1 MDPYTEQLLERTR
14 QRRAMLNQKL
24 GKTPDPAPRKRVLED
39 TTNMPVKSAAVDDD
53 SPKRQCT
60 WDDGTVKADTP
71 AIPSVKSRLHALSSE
86 RMNWSDTNSAENELP
101 KQPVFEPQNSP
112 ASSPV
117 NRKSRFAKLAQN
129 LDDFECDMSHPTVKK
144 QEEKKPRWQP
154 PQRDSGNNQPHND
167 ARDRHVSSPRK
178 EYELYQGPKRINHNS
193 GPGPAPSPKKKEAP
207 APPAPPVPQNISGP
221 PKPPRAPSPA
231 RAASPKRT
239 PAPSAPS
246 GSPKVSTHT
255 IQLQQPQSVGS
266 PKYTHQVR
274 TVTNQVPVNRK
285 DGEQLTSGDEPTSQ
299 PVTERLATW
308 KKAVDTPNKGITV
321 NDPTELPLSERF
333 AGWEQRVSQTPVT
346 DKAPISRTTAKPK
359 QIYTP
364 AKDTNCNQDDSEIKP
379 ISDIRS
385 SWKQQDAKNNPPRE
399 SEPTAF
405 SVTERMSAW
414 ETMTSANKVSYIKK
428 VDPGSPGHSPTRP
441 SGSLKPAGTPN
452 RGATWKPS
460 GTPNKGL
467 TPQKSF
473 KDSIEEKAAQLGRKP
488 SGSEGLPPRPPTGN
502 TRSPVKPVNSPSKT
516 NQSPVRGNQSPI
528 RGNQSSPN
536 KTGSPNK
543 VGSATKS
550 LQQKILEQVQYSKT
564 DQLADKLRQERMAE
578 VNALNNRY
586 QNGILR
592 DDRELPPPA
601 VEQTCPPPPER
612 VAHPVSRAD
621 KKTSVREKAREDF
634 NKKLQA
640 MGFELSDEGGASYN
654 FKNGQCQTLANG
666 KQAQGQASA
675 ASKKPSIY
683 RLVSKKCQEQ
693 ERPVVQQH
701 SSSSSLKKVQFQEHN
716 TSTESDSSTDRH
728 EEQCTETEGDTM
740 DETDD
745 FDPPSEDIQS
755 ETQES
760 FDDSFNSGSESSI
773 PESYRSPPKRMHDQ
787 QKPHTTQSNERL
799 TEDDDISLSAF
810 VPASVRRESMLPPR
824 QEHDDTT
831 SITSE
836 DSMDYVN
843 TEQTDRNR
851 QRYSS
856 QESSEA
862 EQTYKKQRID
872 STEDSEDE
880 ECDRAEMDDLLDEAM
895 DDISEVEMRKKEPQ
909 PVPRKRRSYMHAT
922 MEGDVYQPEQ
932 VQMRPKTM
940 PPQSRDNKVQY
951 RAKSDG
957 LAYSVSMYRSNR
969 MTKITTT
976 VDFREMS
983 QEMSTASQRIS
994 RHSHY
999 VHEDVKEEDIKMPNQ
1014 LPPDV
1019 QRKTLHERIKE
1030 LQELVSQEQSVIM
1043 QTSNALNKCCSGD
1056 SQFAGS
1062 AEQVECNRLLLVSCQ
1077 RRQAYLTEMQRLKE
1091 TKQLDA
1097 PNQQGPKGSLTISD
1111 IRLPLKKDFVTKIGT
1126 SSDNTVHY
1134 FMLLIRNG
1142 PQVITT
1148 QMLSTHDPMMRGSL
1162 DFPNLIKIHG
1172 ISSNFNINLEIYS
1185 MYCLSCFQS
1194 VSREHKDKKKKTP
1207 KKTKHTT
1214 HIAMESPGGP
1224 TAVRTTSFT
1233 LITSLPITMKS
1244 LDKSSFAL
1252 ERIPFLSPLHG
1263 MIYMRLKCMME
1274 QNVEER
1280 GFLTM
1285 FEDVSG
1291 LGAWHRR
1298 WIVLTGNK
1306 LCFWKYP
1313 DDETRKD
1320 PMGIIDLKRVITE
1333 KVGLIPRDICARPH
1347 TFELVSVRP
1356 PRRGE
1361 QDTLVTKTYNTMTT
1375 TRFMLSA
1382 DTKEE
1387 RIVWCNKVNRA
1398 LANLRTWHADAM
1410 RPIKAPK

>member
-39 TTNMPVKSAAVDDD
+39 TTNMPVISTAVDDD

-60 WDDGTVKADTP
+60 WEDSSKKADTP
-71 AIPSVKSRLHALSSE
+71 AIPSVKSRLNALSSE

-101 KQPVFEPQNSP
+101 QQPVFEPQSSP

-129 LDDFECDMSHPTVKK
+129 LDAFECDMSHPTIKK

-154 PQRDSGNNQPHND
+154 PQRDSNQPNHD
-167 ARDRHVSSPRK
+167 ARDRHVSSPKK

-193 GPGPAPSPKKKEAP
+193 GPGPAASPKKKEAP
-207 APPAPPVPQNISGP
+207 APPPAPPVPQVASGP
-221 PKPPRAPSPA
+221 PKPPRAPSPV

-246 GSPKVSTHT
+246 GSPKVSSHT
-255 IQLQQPQSVGS
+255 IQLQQPHSMGS

-274 TVTNQVPVNRK
+274 TVTNHVPVNRK
-285 DGEQLTSGDEPTSQ
+285 AEEQSTSEDEPTSK
-299 PVTERLATW
+299 PINERLAGW
-308 KKAVDTPNKGITV
+308 KRTVDTPSKGPAV
-321 NDPTELPLSERF
+321 SDPTELPLSERF
-333 AGWEQRVSQTPVT
+333 AGWEQRVSQTP
-346 DKAPISRTTAKPK
+346 KSNNASANRITATPK
-359 QIYTP
+359 QTFTP
-364 AKDTNCNQDDSEIKP
+364 AQATPCNQDDPAGKP
-379 ISDIRS
+379 VSDIRA

-399 SEPTAF
+399 SEPTAY
-405 SVTERMSAW
+405 SVTDRMSAW

-428 VDPGSPGHSPTRP
+428 VDPGSPSHSPTRP
-441 SGSLKPAGTPN
+441 AGSMKPTGTPN
-452 RGATWKPS
+452 KGATWKPS

-473 KDSIEEKAAQLGRKP
+473 KDSIEEKAAQMGRKP
-488 SGSEGLPPRPPTGN
+488 SGSEGLPPRPPAGN
-502 TRSPVKPVNSPSKT
+502 TRSPVNSPSKM
-516 NQSPVRGNQSPI
+516 NQSPI
-528 RGNQSSPN
+528 RGNQSSPT

-564 DQLADKLRQERMAE
+564 DQMADKIRQERMAE

-592 DDRELPPPA
+592 DDRELPPPT
-601 VEQTCPPPPER
+601 VEQTCPPP
-612 VAHPVSRAD
+612 AQTVSRPGNKTD
-621 KKTSVREKAREDF
+621 KKTSIRERAREDF

-640 MGFELSDEGGASYN
+640 MGFELSDEGEASYN
-654 FKNGQCQTLANG
+654 FKNGHGQAVASD
-666 KQAQGQASA
+666 KQAASA
-675 ASKKPSIY
+675 TKKPSIY
-683 RLVSKKCQEQ
+683 RLVSKKCKEP
-693 ERPVVQQH
+693 ERPVVKQN
-701 SSSSSLKKVQFQEHN
+701 STSSLKKVQFREHN

-728 EEQCTETEGDTM
+728 EDQCTETEGDTM
-740 DETDD
+740 DDTDD
-745 FDPPSEDIQS
+745 FDPPSEEIQS

-760 FDDSFNSGSESSI
+760 FDDSYNSGSESSI
-773 PESYRSPPKRMHDQ
+773 PESYRSPTKRMTPQ
-787 QKPHTTQSNERL
+787 QQQQPRAARSREQL
-799 TEDDDISLSAF
+799 TEDEDISMSAF

-824 QEHDDTT
+824 HDDTS

-843 TEQTDRNR
+843 TDQSDRNR
-851 QRYSS
+851 ERYPS

-872 STEDSEDE
+872 SGDDSEDE

-895 DDISEVEMRKKEPQ
+895 DDISEVEMRKKDPQ
-909 PVPRKRRSYMHAT
+909 PLPRKRRSYMQAT
-922 MEGDVYQPEQ
+922 MDGNVNPAET

-940 PPQSRDNKVQY
+940 PPQHTDNEVQY

-969 MTKITTT
+969 M
-976 VDFREMS
+976 S
-983 QEMSTASQRIS
+983 QEMPASQRIS

-999 VHEDVKEEDIKMPNQ
+999 VHEDVKEEDIKMPTQ
-1014 LPPDV
+1014 LPPEV
-1019 QRKTLHERIKE
+1019 QRKTLQERIKE

-1091 TKQLDA
+1091 TKQLE
-1097 PNQQGPKGSLTISD
+1097 PPSQQGPKGSLTISD

-1185 MYCLSCFQS
+1185 MS
-1194 VSREHKDKKKKTP
+1194 VSREHHKDKKKKTP
-1207 KKTKHTT
+1207 KKTKHMS
-1214 HIAMESPGGP
+1214 HVAMESPGGP

-1244 LDKSSFAL
+1244 LDKSSFSL

-1298 WIVLTGNK
+1298 WIVLAGNK

-1313 DDETRKD
+1313 DDEQRKD

-1333 KVGLIPRDICARPH
+1333 KIGLIPRDICARPH

>member
-1 MDPYTEQLLERTR
+1 MQADDLTEQLLERTR

-39 TTNMPVKSAAVDDD
+39 TTNMPVISAAVDDD

-60 WDDGTVKADTP
+60 WEDSSKKADTP
-71 AIPSVKSRLHALSSE
+71 AIPSVKSRLNALSSE

-101 KQPVFEPQNSP
+101 QQPVFEPQSSP

-129 LDDFECDMSHPTVKK
+129 LDAFECDMSHPTIKK

-154 PQRDSGNNQPHND
+154 PQRDSNQPNHD
-167 ARDRHVSSPRK
+167 ARDRHVSSPKK

-193 GPGPAPSPKKKEAP
+193 GPGPAASPKKKEAP
-207 APPAPPVPQNISGP
+207 APPPAPPVPQVASGP
-221 PKPPRAPSPA
+221 PKPPRAPSPV

-246 GSPKVSTHT
+246 GSPKVSSHT
-255 IQLQQPQSVGS
+255 IQLQQPHSMGS

-274 TVTNQVPVNRK
+274 TVTNHVPVNRK
-285 DGEQLTSGDEPTSQ
+285 AEEQSTSEDEPTSK
-299 PVTERLATW
+299 PINERLAGW
-308 KKAVDTPNKGITV
+308 KRTVDTPSKGPAV
-321 NDPTELPLSERF
+321 SDPTELPLSERF
-333 AGWEQRVSQTPVT
+333 AGWEQRVSQTP
-346 DKAPISRTTAKPK
+346 KSNNASANRITATPK
-359 QIYTP
+359 QTFTP
-364 AKDTNCNQDDSEIKP
+364 AQATTCNQDDPAGKP
-379 ISDIRS
+379 VSDIRA

-399 SEPTAF
+399 SEPTAY
-405 SVTERMSAW
+405 SVTDRMSAW

-428 VDPGSPGHSPTRP
+428 VDPGSPSHSPTRP
-441 SGSLKPAGTPN
+441 AGSMKPTGTPN
-452 RGATWKPS
+452 KGATWKPS

-473 KDSIEEKAAQLGRKP
+473 KDSIEEKAAQMGRKP
-488 SGSEGLPPRPPTGN
+488 SGSEGLPPRPPAGN
-502 TRSPVKPVNSPSKT
+502 TRSPVNSPSKM
-516 NQSPVRGNQSPI
+516 NQSPI
-528 RGNQSSPN
+528 RGNQSSPT

-564 DQLADKLRQERMAE
+564 DQLADKIRQERMAE

-586 QNGILR
+586 HNGILR
-592 DDRELPPPA
+592 DDRELPPPT
-601 VEQTCPPPPER
+601 VEQTCPPP
-612 VAHPVSRAD
+612 AQTVSRPGNKTD
-621 KKTSVREKAREDF
+621 KKTSIRERAREDF

-640 MGFELSDEGGASYN
+640 MGFELSDEGEASYN
-654 FKNGQCQTLANG
+654 FKNGHGQAVASD
-666 KQAQGQASA
+666 KQAASA
-675 ASKKPSIY
+675 TKKPSIY
-683 RLVSKKCQEQ
+683 RLVSKKCKEP
-693 ERPVVQQH
+693 ERPVIKQN
-701 SSSSSLKKVQFQEHN
+701 STSSLKKVQFREHN

-728 EEQCTETEGDTM
+728 EDQCTETEGDTM
-740 DETDD
+740 DDTDD
-745 FDPPSEDIQS
+745 FDPPSEEIQS

-760 FDDSFNSGSESSI
+760 FDDSYNSGSESSI
-773 PESYRSPPKRMHDQ
+773 PESYRSPTKRMTPQ
-787 QKPHTTQSNERL
+787 QQQQPRAARSREQL
-799 TEDDDISLSAF
+799 TEDEDISMSAF

-824 QEHDDTT
+824 HDDTS

-836 DSMDYVN
+836 DSMEYVD
-843 TEQTDRNR
+843 TDQSNRNR
-851 QRYSS
+851 ERYPS

-872 STEDSEDE
+872 SGDDSEDE

-895 DDISEVEMRKKEPQ
+895 DDISEVEMRKKDPQ
-909 PVPRKRRSYMHAT
+909 PLPRKRRSYMQAT
-922 MEGDVYQPEQ
+922 MDGNVNSAET

-940 PPQSRDNKVQY
+940 PPQHTDNEVQY

-969 MTKITTT
+969 CYM
-976 VDFREMS
+976 E
-983 QEMSTASQRIS
+983 
-994 RHSHY
+994 HS
-999 VHEDVKEEDIKMPNQ
+999 IIMQFFPCNSG
-1014 LPPDV
+1014 V
-1019 QRKTLHERIKE
+1019 QSLE
-1030 LQELVSQEQSVIM
+1030 LQELVRSRNRVVIM

-1077 RRQAYLTEMQRLKE
+1077 RRQAYLTGRVQRLKE
-1091 TKQLDA
+1091 T
-1097 PNQQGPKGSLTISD
+1097 N
-1111 IRLPLKKDFVTKIGT
+1111 
-1126 SSDNTVHY
+1126 
-1134 FMLLIRNG
+1134 
-1142 PQVITT
+1142 
-1148 QMLSTHDPMMRGSL
+1148 
-1162 DFPNLIKIHG
+1162 
-1172 ISSNFNINLEIYS
+1172 
-1185 MYCLSCFQS
+1185 
-1194 VSREHKDKKKKTP
+1194 
-1207 KKTKHTT
+1207 
-1214 HIAMESPGGP
+1214 MESPGGP

-1244 LDKSSFAL
+1244 LDKSSFSL

-1298 WIVLTGNK
+1298 WIVLAGNK

-1313 DDETRKD
+1313 DDEQRKD

-1333 KVGLIPRDICARPH
+1333 KIGLIPRDICARPH